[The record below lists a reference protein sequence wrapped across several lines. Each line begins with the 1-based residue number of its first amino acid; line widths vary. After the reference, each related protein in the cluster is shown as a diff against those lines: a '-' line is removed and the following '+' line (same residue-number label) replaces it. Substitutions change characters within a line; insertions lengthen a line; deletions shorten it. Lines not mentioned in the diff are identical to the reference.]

1 MSRIE
6 IIFGSLFEIH
16 LFYLA
21 DKQRLLWFYIKK
33 EVDLDLLLMM
43 LPFHSKVA
51 TFSFTI
57 PIRVFPN
64 ACKLFEYI

>member
-33 EVDLDLLLMM
+33 EVELDLLFDDAPLMDGSCNIL
-43 LPFHSKVA
+43 LPF
-51 TFSFTI
+51 T
-57 PIRVFPN
+57 
-64 ACKLFEYI
+64 